1 MPVRRRPNPRRGRE
15 APRREEEVV
24 PVARLAGRGSVSEAV
39 AAWHEERGEPHDRRC
54 TRVDGATRDA
64 VDGGKLPSVPDL
76 TPPSLSLVSLFAGAG
91 GLDAGLEQAG
101 FTTVLAIDNDPDA
114 TETLRAAR
122 AARLPIG
129 DGRTYL
135 GEAKIETADIT
146 RLTKDRL
153 VDLWGYG
160 TEHKPTLLAGGPPC
174 QSFSSAGRMRGID
187 DARGRLFRDFVRTA
201 RALRPEFI
209 VFENVQGLVT
219 ARGVDGD
226 VGGVLRMIQA
236 EFESAGYACRFDLVN
251 AADYGAPQRRV
262 RLVMLGTRRHD
273 LPAIPTPTHDR
284 RAGAEGDPLDPETR
298 SKAAWVTLAEAI
310 AGVPAPEE
318 SEIVRPRPDLAEKLR
333 DVLPG
338 QGIRVGG
345 TKEENRPSGH
355 WGYRQDGFVADPAQ
369 PSRTVR
375 AASTP
380 DWLLLDDGT
389 HRRLT
394 WQECAKLQGFL
405 DDWPFRGTVTSRF
418 RQIGNAV
425 PLQLAKA
432 LGTSVLAAKDAGAR
446 NRRPRSAEWPRSFQ
460 RRIRYTRS
468 EHRVNGHLRKGA
480 RPRET
485 VQLDLGL
492 LDTAPLETRPRRV
505 RELEPA

>member
-1 MPVRRRPNPRRGRE
+1 M
-15 APRREEEVV
+15 
-24 PVARLAGRGSVSEAV
+24 
-39 AAWHEERGEPHDRRC
+39 
-54 TRVDGATRDA
+54 
-64 VDGGKLPSVPDL
+64 
-76 TPPSLSLVSLFAGAG
+76 SLFAGAG

-114 TETLRAAR
+114 TDTLRAVK
-122 AARLPIG
+122 AAELPIG

-135 GEAKIETADIT
+135 GDAKIETADIT

-153 VDLWGYG
+153 VELWGYG
-160 TEHKPTLLAGGPPC
+160 RHKPTVLAGGPPC
-174 QSFSSAGRMRGID
+174 QSFSSAGRMRGLD
-187 DARGRLFRDFVRTA
+187 DPRGRLFRDFVRTA

-219 ARGVDGD
+219 ARGAADG

-236 EFESAGYACRFDLVN
+236 EFEKAGYGCRFDLVN

-262 RLVMLGTRRHD
+262 RLVMLGTRKHA
-273 LPAIPTPTHDR
+273 LPEIPTPSHDR
-284 RAGAEGDPLDPETR
+284 LGTARSDGDRHEGEEAP
-298 SKAAWVTLAEAI
+298 KKAWVTLAEAI
-310 AGVPAPEE
+310 AGLPEPDE
-318 SEIVRPRPDLAEKLR
+318 GEIVRPRPDLAEQLR
-333 DVLPG
+333 KVLPG
-338 QGIRVGG
+338 QGIRVEGAR
-345 TKEENRPSGH
+345 ESNRPRGH
-355 WGYRQDGFVADPAQ
+355 WGYRQDGFVADLAQ

-380 DWLLLDDGT
+380 DWLLLPDGT

-394 WQECAKLQGFL
+394 WRECAKLQGFL
-405 DDWPFRGTVTSRF
+405 DDWPFEGKATSRF

-432 LGTSVLAAKDAGAR
+432 LGESVLASKRAGAR
-446 NRRPRSAEWPRSFQ
+446 KGRPESAEWPRSFR
-460 RRIRYTRS
+460 RRIRYTTS
-468 EHRVNGHLRKGA
+468 EHRVNGHLRNGARRADQAAKGA
-480 RPRET
+480 LELEAVLLDP

-492 LDTAPLETRPRRV
+492 FEAPAVEPRPRRV